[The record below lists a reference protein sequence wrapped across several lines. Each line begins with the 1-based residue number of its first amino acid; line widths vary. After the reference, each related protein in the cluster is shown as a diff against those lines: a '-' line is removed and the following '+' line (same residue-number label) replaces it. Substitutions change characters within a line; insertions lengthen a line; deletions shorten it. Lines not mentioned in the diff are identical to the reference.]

1 MIEAGVRILEAKT
14 HEEIALCRALFE
26 EYAAWIGVDL
36 SYQGFAAELAGLPGL
51 YAPPRGGLFL
61 ALDGAEPAGC
71 VALRPFERDICEMKR
86 LFVRPAY
93 RARGV
98 GRQLAGHVI
107 RAAREARYTAM
118 RLDTLP
124 FMGDALRLYERLGFA
139 RCAPYYQTP
148 IEGTVFMEL
157 QL

>member
-1 MIEAGVRILEAKT
+1 MTQHGVKVVEAQTAEQ
-14 HEEIALCRALFE
+14 IAVCRALFE

-51 YAPPRGGLFL
+51 YAPPRGGLFV
-61 ALDGAEPAGC
+61 ALDNLEPAGC
-71 VALRPFERDICEMKR
+71 VALRPLDGDICEMKR

-98 GRQLAGHVI
+98 GRQLAGHVV
-107 RAAREARYTAM
+107 RAARDAGYAAM

-139 RCAPYYQTP
+139 RCAPYYETP

-157 QL
+157 HL